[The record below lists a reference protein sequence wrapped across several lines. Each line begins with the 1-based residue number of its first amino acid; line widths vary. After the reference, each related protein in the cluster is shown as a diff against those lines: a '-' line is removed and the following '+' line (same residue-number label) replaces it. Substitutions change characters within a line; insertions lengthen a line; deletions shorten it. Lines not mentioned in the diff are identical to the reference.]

1 MHFIAIT
8 SHIEEKKGRW
18 KKIIFENQKKRA
30 KIGSRGE
37 VRKTKADDKAGYSRR
52 TGSMRMTDKQH
63 EQTQAK
69 PSLKEIKQAVQQHFD
84 CQGSY

>member
-1 MHFIAIT
+1 M
-8 SHIEEKKGRW
+8 
-18 KKIIFENQKKRA
+18 
-30 KIGSRGE
+30 
-37 VRKTKADDKAGYSRR
+37 RKTKADDKVGYSRR

>member
-8 SHIEEKKGRW
+8 SHIEG
-18 KKIIFENQKKRA
+18 KKRTVENNHIWKPEKIA

>member
-8 SHIEEKKGRW
+8 SHIEGKKDSG
-18 KKIIFENQKKRA
+18 KKIIFENQKRGA
-30 KIGSRGE
+30 KTGSRGE

>member
-1 MHFIAIT
+1 MHFIAIS
-8 SHIEEKKGRW
+8 SHIEKKTVEKKTYLKTR
-18 KKIIFENQKKRA
+18 KKRA
-30 KIGSRGE
+30 KTGSRGD
-37 VRKTKADDKAGYSRR
+37 VRRTKADDKAGYSRW